1 MESLPGHC
9 SAPGEVLMKSPF
21 KAKSSRRRRME
32 ARRRAELLDRY
43 GEQIRLVAIGG
54 GIVLVAVMVIKL
66 VIR

>member
-1 MESLPGHC
+1 
-9 SAPGEVLMKSPF
+9 MKSPF

-43 GEQIRLVAIGG
+43 GEQIQLAMIGG
-54 GIVLVAVMVIKL
+54 GIILVALVVIKL

>member
-1 MESLPGHC
+1 
-9 SAPGEVLMKSPF
+9 MKSPF

-54 GIVLVAVMVIKL
+54 GIVLVAVMVIKM